1 MLVAIIAIEG
11 SSSLRNL
18 SCGENNL
25 KKQNLSWWRVIQLTS
40 SFSEVITAMTIIFF
54 ACAETHDI
62 EPSFM
67 EPIVSILYWT
77 YSEIRSHHE
86 CVVNPNDLS
95 VSLCVIGKWFAFL
108 IFVVRNCKSDVYSVF
123 YGSST
128 GVGTSPTSS
137 TKVNGRGSS
146 RLFMSPFKR
155 PSPSSRVIRRRSRF
169 GKSET
174 QAQ

>member
-18 SCGENNL
+18 SCGEKNPM
-25 KKQNLSWWRVIQLTS
+25 KQNLSWWRVLQLTS
-40 SFSEVITAMTIIFF
+40 SFSEVILSMTIIFF

-67 EPIVSILYWT
+67 EPIVSIFYWS

-86 CVVNPNDLS
+86 CVVNPDDLS
-95 VSLCVIGKWFAFL
+95 VSLCVIGKWFGFL

-123 YGSST
+123 HGTSAGVDNSST
-128 GVGTSPTSS
+128 SKKFS
-137 TKVNGRGSS
+137 GRRSS
-146 RLFMSPFKR
+146 RLFLSPFKR
-155 PSPSSRVIRRRSRF
+155 PFPSSSSIMRRRRRRRMLE
-169 GKSET
+169 G
-174 QAQ
+174 